1 MNSIQ
6 YRIAQLEDKE
16 SIFQFEIKRRFGD
29 KSDDIENQMLVWSSA
44 YRLEA
49 LEHYLKLG
57 WSFLALN
64 SKNEIQGFF
73 LGQPLLF
80 FDQQTQTLWLEYL
93 SAVDSNI
100 QAELLQIAYK
110 LSREKHF
117 QRVLFGPEVE
127 SIARE
132 QGLPV
137 QQWSRQNFLLK
148 TTK

>member
-1 MNSIQ
+1 MNAIH

-29 KSDDIENQMLVWSSA
+29 KSDEIENQMLVWSSP

-64 SKNEIQGFF
+64 TQNEIQGFF

-127 SIARE
+127 VTARE

-137 QQWSRQNFLLK
+137 QSWSRQNFILK